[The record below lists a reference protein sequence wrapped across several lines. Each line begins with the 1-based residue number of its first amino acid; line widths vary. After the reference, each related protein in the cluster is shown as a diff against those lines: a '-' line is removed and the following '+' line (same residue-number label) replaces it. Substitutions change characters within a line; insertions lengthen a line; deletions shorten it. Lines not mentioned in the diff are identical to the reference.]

1 MKYRLLFLSIYTLT
15 NEVIKYFYHKNIDT
29 LFINYIETLAKK
41 NIFYIKLFQSI
52 ATNTE
57 LFSKVQINYLLQYL
71 DNVPY
76 DKTEI
81 DNKVFNDITAL
92 GISNKEFIIDTESL
106 KPINSGMIA
115 IVYKSRMGENDII
128 VKIKK
133 LDIHKKVYNALD
145 EVEVIINILNIIP
158 FFKYYYLKEL
168 FYESKKILLNQL
180 DFDIE
185 LKNLNSFYENNRHTD
200 YLVVPYAYDI
210 FTKKN
215 SNMIVMNYLHG
226 KKFNEIIEGDKLE
239 YSNLIVKFSLKS
251 ILFNRLFHADLHGGN
266 IIFMKKD
273 NIKQIGII
281 DFGIAGTISQE
292 EQNIC
297 YTFIKEIFI
306 QKDFEAATNILLTH
320 ITVYIQKNVINI
332 TDNNVFNKIKR
343 LLENSFSNN
352 NHLDIIISSKVNKIL
367 IESNMKLSPLF
378 YKLQYSISSSYTLCI
393 NLSGKELFLTNINNM
408 CEKLIDFI

>member
-15 NEVIKYFYHKNIDT
+15 IEVIKYFYHKNIDT

-52 ATNTE
+52 ASNTYF
-57 LFSKVQINYLLQYL
+57 FSEVQISYLLQYL

-76 DKTEI
+76 DKIEI
-81 DNKVFNDITAL
+81 DDKVFNDITSL
-92 GISNKEFIIDTESL
+92 GISNKEFLIDIETL

-115 IVYKSRMGENDII
+115 IVYKSKMGENDII

-133 LDIHKKVYNALD
+133 VDIDKKVYNALD
-145 EVEVIINILNIIP
+145 EFEVIINILNAIP

-168 FYESKKILLNQL
+168 FCESKKILLNQL
-180 DFDIE
+180 DFDNE
-185 LKNLNSFYENNRHTD
+185 LKNLNSFYQNNRHTD
-200 YLVVPYAYDI
+200 YLIIPYAYDI
-210 FTKKN
+210 FTNKN

-226 KKFNEIIEGDKLE
+226 KKFNEIIESDKLE

-266 IIFMKKD
+266 IIFMKKE

-297 YTFIKEIFI
+297 YNFIKEIFI
-306 QKDFEAATNILLTH
+306 QKDFEAATNTLLRD
-320 ITVYIQKNVINI
+320 ITIYIQKNVINI

-352 NHLDIIISSKVNKIL
+352 NDVDIIISAKVNKIL

-378 YKLQYSISSSYTLCI
+378 YKLQYSISSSYSLCI
-393 NLSGKELFLTNINNM
+393 NLSGKELFLTNINNI

>member
-1 MKYRLLFLSIYTLT
+1 MKYRLLFLSIYRLAI
-15 NEVIKYFYHKNIDT
+15 EVIKYFYHKNIDT
-29 LFINYIETLAKK
+29 LFINYIESLAKK

-52 ATNTE
+52 ATNTQ
-57 LFSKVQINYLLQYL
+57 FFTKVQISYLLQYL

-76 DKTEI
+76 NKMEI
-81 DNKVFNDITAL
+81 DNKVFRDINAV
-92 GISNKEFIIDTESL
+92 GIFNKDFLIDIDYL

-115 IVYKSRMGENDII
+115 VVYKSRMGENDII

-133 LDIHKKVYNALD
+133 IDIDKKVYNALN

-168 FYESKKILLNQL
+168 FCESKKILLNQL

-185 LKNLNSFYENNRHTD
+185 VKNLNSFYKNNIHTD
-200 YLVVPYAYDI
+200 YIVVPYAYDI

-215 SNMIVMNYLHG
+215 SNMIVMNYLDG
-226 KKFNEIIEGDKLE
+226 KKFNEILQGDKLE

-306 QKDFEAATNILLTH
+306 QKDFEAATNILLKD
-320 ITVYIQKNVINI
+320 ITVYIEKNVINI
-332 TDNNVFNKIKR
+332 MTNDVLNKIKR

-352 NHLDIIISSKVNKIL
+352 NDFDIIISSKINKIL
-367 IESNMKLSPLF
+367 IKSNMKLSPLF
-378 YKLQYSISSSYTLCI
+378 YKLQYSISSSYSLCI

-408 CEKLIDFI
+408 CKKLNFI